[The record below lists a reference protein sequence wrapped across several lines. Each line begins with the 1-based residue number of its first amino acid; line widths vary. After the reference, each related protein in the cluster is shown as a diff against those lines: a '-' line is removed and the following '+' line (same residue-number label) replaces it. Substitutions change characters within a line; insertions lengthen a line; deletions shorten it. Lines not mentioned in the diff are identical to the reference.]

1 MTSSVALSCC
11 LSTVS
16 GSDLSASVEEDM
28 QGGGL
33 GSRTGH
39 RPDLAP
45 DFSKAFTPE
54 LQRMKL

>member
-1 MTSSVALSCC
+1 MEGWAP
-11 LSTVS
+11 
-16 GSDLSASVEEDM
+16 G
-28 QGGGL
+28 Q
-33 GSRTGH
+33 GH